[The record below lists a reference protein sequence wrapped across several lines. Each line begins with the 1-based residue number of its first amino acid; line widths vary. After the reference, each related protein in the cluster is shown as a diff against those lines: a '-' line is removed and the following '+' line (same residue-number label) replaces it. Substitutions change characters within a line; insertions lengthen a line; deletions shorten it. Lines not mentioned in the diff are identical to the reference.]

1 VVVQDGL
8 RQRFGDQ
15 LLVKLKGIDQAR
27 ASSKRVS
34 AVCLAI
40 TPART
45 YFHKVLDTS
54 LWKREAANTIS
65 LPSRAPMN
73 PAT

>member
-1 VVVQDGL
+1 
-8 RQRFGDQ
+8 
-15 LLVKLKGIDQAR
+15 
-27 ASSKRVS
+27 VS